1 MRRTIAVVVLLGFLV
16 YTGSYVFV
24 YLFRAF
30 RLNDPGSD
38 AVVYVWHGDPMIR
51 AVLVAVLFAIG
62 LLLLLFV
69 VIMRPSAGQRTAVR
83 LRPDLWSWLADRGD
97 ATGETPEA
105 IADRAVAAYRA
116 SIEEGR
122 PVRRSE

>member
-1 MRRTIAVVVLLGFLV
+1 MRRVLAMLVLIGFLI
-16 YTGSYVFV
+16 YTGIYVFV

-30 RLNDPGSD
+30 RLDEPSSE

-51 AVLVAVLFAIG
+51 SVLVAVLFAIG

-69 VIMRPSAGQRTAVR
+69 VIMSPSSSRRGAVR
-83 LRPDLWSWLADRGD
+83 LRSDLSGWLSERSS

-105 IADRAVAAYRA
+105 IADRAVAAYRSA
-116 SIEEGR
+116 IEEGR
-122 PVRRSE
+122 PVHGP

>member
-1 MRRTIAVVVLLGFLV
+1 MRRVLAVVVLVGFLI
-16 YTGSYVFV
+16 YTGAYVFV

-30 RLNDPGSD
+30 RLEEPGRS
-38 AVVYVWHGDPMIR
+38 AIVYVWHGDPMIR

-69 VIMRPSAGQRTAVR
+69 VIMRPAGSQRGRVR
-83 LRPDLWSWLADRGD
+83 LRADLLNWLEERSA
-97 ATGETPEA
+97 ATGDTTDA
-105 IADRAVAAYRA
+105 VADRAVAAYRA

-122 PVRRSE
+122 PVGRG